1 MSVRKL
7 QPRWWNL
14 RHRIVTTLRRWAGV
28 NRAAPGSRRR
38 VLFIAMNYA
47 PGRTGG
53 AERQAQLQ
61 AEELVRRGHQVTVVC
76 PREPGLDSGGTIN
89 GVRIRRFR
97 IPWASTGRRPLQ
109 ALQLT
114 LFLMRNLRHYDLVHV
129 HLAGLQTEVA
139 TPLAH
144 LFGRPLYVKVAT
156 GGEHGDVLNYWS
168 LPGLPRRYGLR
179 HADRV
184 QAISKQIAEDLRS
197 VGIAEQAIVQLP
209 NGVDIARF
217 RPGQRDE
224 SRAALRERMRL
235 PADRLLVLFVGRF
248 DAQKGLFELLD
259 AWKQLAF
266 ENATLLLVGGSE
278 WSPVDF
284 LDLGGKHV
292 ELRGFTPEIG
302 DYYRAADVFVLPS
315 HSEGMSNALLEAMT
329 SGLAVISTRVGA
341 AEEMVEHERNGLL
354 VTPGSVDEL
363 AEALAR
369 LVTDE
374 SLRARLAREAAAS
387 VDVYDLHHI
396 VDRIEREYEAM
407 LGLSPA
413 AGGSSAKGSEGEAL

>member
-1 MSVRKL
+1 VL
-7 QPRWWNL
+7 G
-14 RHRIVTTLRRWAGV
+14 RWAGGSD
-28 NRAAPGSRRR
+28 AASRGGRR

-47 PGRTGG
+47 PGSTGG

-61 AEELVRRGHQVTVVC
+61 AEELVRRGHRVTVVC
-76 PREPGLDSGGTIN
+76 PREPGLTAGGMTN
-89 GVRIRRFR
+89 GVAIRRFR
-97 IPWASTGRRPLQ
+97 IRWVGLGRRPLQ
-109 ALQLT
+109 ILQLA
-114 LFLMRNLRHYDLVHV
+114 LFLVWNLRHYDVVHV
-129 HLAGLQTEVA
+129 HQAGLQTEVA

-156 GGEHGDVLNYWS
+156 GSEHGDVLNYWS
-168 LPGLPRRYGLR
+168 LPGLPQRYGLR

-184 QAISKQIAEDLRS
+184 QAISEQIAQDLRS
-197 VGIAEQAIVQLP
+197 VGIAEQAIVRLP

-217 RPGQRDE
+217 RPEQRDE

-278 WSPVDF
+278 WSPLEF
-284 LDLGGKHV
+284 LKLGGKHV
-292 ELRGFTPEIG
+292 ELRGFTREIG
-302 DYYRAADVFVLPS
+302 DYYRAADIFVLPS
-315 HSEGMSNALLEAMT
+315 HAEGMSNALLEAMA

-341 AEEMVEHERNGLL
+341 AEEMVQHEQNGLL
-354 VTPGSVDEL
+354 VTPGNVDEL

-374 SLRARLAREAAAS
+374 SLRVRLAREAAAS

-407 LGLSPA
+407 LGLAPA
-413 AGGSSAKGSEGEAL
+413 TGGSPEESAAGEAL